1 MKQTVSTLPVADF
14 IDNVN
19 FLLPFS
25 DRILWHIIHIT
36 IMIPGFI
43 AVLEDTAGKLVK
55 FNWKYARS
63 FALLLCHISIMMA
76 GTICFSIIFIYLTI
90 FYKITSKLCVYNN
103 NENNNAALRLLT
115 SHQFYFCTSPH
126 FLITCYICRKNL
138 ENLNIEILSLDTIFS
153 GALLKEPPTHS
164 NTQHS
169 TINK

>member
-55 FNWKYARS
+55 FN
-63 FALLLCHISIMMA
+63 
-76 GTICFSIIFIYLTI
+76 
-90 FYKITSKLCVYNN
+90 
-103 NENNNAALRLLT
+103 
-115 SHQFYFCTSPH
+115 
-126 FLITCYICRKNL
+126 
-138 ENLNIEILSLDTIFS
+138 
-153 GALLKEPPTHS
+153 
-164 NTQHS
+164 
-169 TINK
+169 